1 MSTTMSKPSFEGVPS
16 MPVFSYAQ
24 AAKGRSPSVS
34 ITPPTHKS
42 NADIAV
48 PMPRRA
54 SSHHSAEANG
64 VEHTIS
70 PRRASEGQVVNEKP
84 EKTESNLDTEPPI
97 GALVSTNKTPGAP
110 PQASEVQPQTIHSPP
125 SSPGFGSISTSTL
138 LKDDDVFATPNGS
151 SESTWDKI
159 SQTSQNADKTGPKL
173 DGDDE
178 DSKHSSW
185 EHVSE
190 PIPEP
195 AQLKEA
201 PPPAVNFWQKRA
213 QDAQAKAGKDPKTS
227 QGTNNAIP
235 NKEATNPG
243 TRKSQETLPDLGKL
257 DNKRKV
263 KGGQAMDEKPVSPG
277 NKESSRVA
285 ETKYRGADDG
295 DRKGNNVSRPSEP
308 AKPAVATAPPPPPGD
323 AISWPTP
330 DIAKEEEKKK
340 SADRSEKNDKEKTP
354 VTKPHGKEKW
364 VPVPYVPSAVFATPL
379 PPGRRGGRTV
389 RGGGRDS
396 SGSGRGGH
404 AVHNSISGAEKPPTV
419 TTSTL
424 GTPAGSGSDRPRGDI
439 GPSRGGAL
447 PSRSKR
453 AVSAGPPINR
463 ENRKALDS
471 SVAEKRED
479 SSASDRPMFHNN
491 RTSPVEERRSSVATQ
506 TDHAQK
512 GRHISLTGGMNDN
525 TGDRKQ
531 SFTGGERDV
540 GHQSKSNDHAHP
552 RSMTDRRSEGAMRP
566 SDVFRDYNGFSHTR
580 ERGEGRTDRGRGGFR
595 GRGGYNA
602 FNGKQTNNGQPVP
615 AGQSGYPSVPGY
627 SPSKAHSFNERQSGQ
642 PQGSTFTPA
651 SRETKGHRGNSRSQS
666 IPNPTS
672 FGRFPNGG
680 PPPGTQQ
687 LPALQT
693 DVANMYG
700 YQPGHPVI
708 MSAVP
713 YQSYEQIQLIGMV
726 QMQME
731 YYFSLDNLCKDMF
744 LRKHMDSQGFVFLT
758 VLVKFNRIRQLT
770 SDLELIRYVC
780 RNSELIDIQT
790 GIDGVD
796 RVRKA
801 DGWQQWVLNLEDR
814 EDNVKNDVPVQM
826 QQPQLPSSAGWDPY
840 HGQGAMSAISPRSS
854 SFTNA
859 HNRGCPSAIQPTNGV
874 SPSNLTAT
882 VNSMP
887 NGHNGYMI
895 NGQFTQTPLSA
906 AVADFTPGLQAVNH
920 HSSAT
925 IEPRSAPENSF
936 SDEQVESLMIVIRK
950 PQSSTTPPFRAPFPS
965 AASRTFSN
973 GSIDNRTLSDEISNL
988 GDRPS
993 VSSVNGDRTPE
1004 SRESES
1010 LQRSR
1015 SPFSSGSATKP
1026 SNSVASPVF
1035 WVKDQEAP
1043 IDDLPNDLTHESYTV
1058 FRHNALKQR
1067 EQSPIGQCHRD
1078 MDILYQFWSHFLI
1091 RNFNTRMY
1099 EEFRHLAFEDF
1110 TTRDSTTGLHN
1121 LVMYYDAS
1129 ILGQKVVSDDLARD
1143 YVELVK
1149 SETSRTEK
1157 VAFDKLRAAWR
1168 NGAMNLKNRV
1178 KIDKILDPALKI
1190 DLER

>member
-1 MSTTMSKPSFEGVPS
+1 MSTTMSKPNFEGVPPV
-16 MPVFSYAQ
+16 PVFSYAQ

-34 ITPPTHKS
+34 ITPPAHKS
-42 NADIAV
+42 NTDTAV
-48 PMPRRA
+48 SMPRRA
-54 SSHHSAEANG
+54 SSHQTADVNG
-64 VEHTIS
+64 VEHTS
-70 PRRASEGQVVNEKP
+70 STRRASEGQVHNEKP
-84 EKTESNLDTEPPI
+84 EKTEPNIDTEPPV
-97 GALVSTNKTPGAP
+97 GNLASANATPEMP
-110 PQASEVQPQTIHSPP
+110 QQASEAPAQPVHSPP

-159 SQTSQNADKTGPKL
+159 SQTSQNPDKTGTKL

-185 EHVSE
+185 EHISE
-190 PIPEP
+190 PVPEP
-195 AQLKEA
+195 TQLKEA

-213 QDAQAKAGKDPKTS
+213 QDAQAKATKDPKTS
-227 QGTNNAIP
+227 QGTNNAIS
-235 NKEATNPG
+235 NKDSTNQG
-243 TRKSQETLPDLGKL
+243 ARKSQETLPELGKL
-257 DNKRKV
+257 DSKRKV
-263 KGGQAMDEKPVSPG
+263 KGGQATDEKPVSPG
-277 NKESSRVA
+277 AKDSIKVGEA
-285 ETKYRGADDG
+285 KYRSAEES
-295 DRKGNNVSRPSEP
+295 DRKGHNVARPAEP
-308 AKPAVATAPPPPPGD
+308 AKPAVASAPPPPPGD

-330 DIAKEEEKKK
+330 DIAQEEEKKK
-340 SADRSEKNDKEKTP
+340 HADRSEKIDKEKIP
-354 VTKPHGKEKW
+354 ATKPHGKEKW

-389 RGGGRDS
+389 RGGGRDG

-404 AVHNSISGAEKPPTV
+404 VVHNSISGAEKPPTV
-419 TTSTL
+419 TTSTP
-424 GTPAGSGSDRPRGDI
+424 GTPAGSGSDRPRGDMV
-439 GPSRGGAL
+439 PPRGGTL

-453 AVSAGPPINR
+453 AASAGPPINR
-463 ENRKALDS
+463 ENRKVPDS
-471 SVAEKRED
+471 STAEKRDD
-479 SSASDRPMFHNN
+479 SSSGDQQMFHN
-491 RTSPVEERRSSVATQ
+491 RTSPIDERRSSIATQ
-506 TDHAQK
+506 TDHPQK
-512 GRHISLTGGMNDN
+512 GRHVSLTGGMNDN
-525 TGDRKQ
+525 TGNRKQ
-531 SFTGGERDV
+531 SFTNGERDV
-540 GHQSKSNDHAHP
+540 GHQGNSNDHAHP
-552 RSMTDRRSEGAMRP
+552 RSMTDRRSDGAMRP

-580 ERGEGRTDRGRGGFR
+580 ERGEGRADRGRGGFR
-595 GRGGYNA
+595 GRGGYNT
-602 FNGKQTNNGQPVP
+602 FNGNQTSNGQPVS
-615 AGQSGYPSVPGY
+615 AGQSNYQSAPGY
-627 SPSKAHSFNERQSGQ
+627 TPSKSHSYNERHPGQ
-642 PQGSTFTPA
+642 PQGSAFPPA
-651 SRETKGHRGNSRSQS
+651 SRETKGHRANSRSQS
-666 IPNPTS
+666 IPNPTG
-672 FGRFPNGG
+672 FGRYPNGG
-680 PPPGTQQ
+680 PPPVTQQ

-700 YQPGHPVI
+700 YQPGHPAI

-758 VLVKFNRIRQLT
+758 VLIKFNRIRQLT
-770 SDLELIRYVC
+770 SDLELIRFVC
-780 RNSELIDIQT
+780 RNSEVIDIQT
-790 GIDGVD
+790 GLDGVD

-814 EDNVKNDVPVQM
+814 DDSAKNDVPVQM

-840 HGQGAMSAISPRSS
+840 RGQGAVSATSPRSS

-859 HNRGCPSAIQPTNGV
+859 HNRVFSPANGI
-874 SPSNLTAT
+874 SSSGPMAT
-882 VNSMP
+882 SESMP
-887 NGHNGYMI
+887 NGHNGYMT

-906 AVADFTPGLQAVNH
+906 AVADFTPGLPVVNH
-920 HSSAT
+920 QSLTT
-925 IEPRSAPENSF
+925 IEPRSATENSF

-950 PQSSTTPPFRAPFPS
+950 PQSSTTPSFRAPFPS

-973 GSIDNRTLSDEISNL
+973 GSIDNHTLSDEISNM

-993 VSSVNGDRTPE
+993 VSSVNGDRTPD
-1004 SRESES
+1004 SRESEGV
-1010 LQRSR
+1010 QRSR
-1015 SPFSSGSATKP
+1015 SPFLSNSASKP
-1026 SNSVASPVF
+1026 TNSVASPVF

-1067 EQSPIGQCHRD
+1067 EQSPLGQCHRD

-1099 EEFRHLAFEDF
+1099 EEFRHLAFEDS
-1110 TTRDSTTGLHN
+1110 TSRDSTTGIRN

-1149 SETSRTEK
+1149 SEASRTDK

-1168 NGAMNLKNRV
+1168 NGALNLKNRV
-1178 KIDKILDPALKI
+1178 KIDKILDATLKA